1 MIDSNLRK
9 YFQNIFDNAGKI
21 LAKFNISP
29 NLITITAFVVGLFC
43 MFSVINKHLYI
54 ALALLWISGLLDV
67 LDGTVARLLNKSTYA
82 GMYLDL
88 ILDRMVEAAV
98 IFGFAIAFPQ
108 FYLAYIGFL
117 IFALFNFTTFIVAGA
132 IIPNKSS
139 KGMHYDSG
147 MIERTEAFIAFS
159 LMMIFPAYI
168 FYILLVFNTL
178 MLITGLIRFFKVIG
192 FISQNID
199 NQKEETVTD

>member
-9 YFQNIFDNAGKI
+9 YFQNIFDGAGKI
-21 LAKFNISP
+21 LAKSNISP
-29 NLITITAFVVGLFC
+29 NLITVTAFIVGLFC
-43 MFSVINKHLYI
+43 MFSIINKHLYI

-108 FYLAYIGFL
+108 FYLVYIGFL

-132 IIPNKSS
+132 ILPNKSS

-159 LMMIFPAYI
+159 LMMVFPAYI
-168 FYILLVFNTL
+168 FYILFVFNTL

-192 FISQNID
+192 YISQNID
-199 NQKEETVTD
+199 NQQ